1 MAQKNFSFLIYA
13 LKDLEIGIDI
23 VGTGPEKND
32 LIEIANKNDTEVVFI
47 GQYSNKELLKIYKK
61 YNIFVSSSLY
71 EGNSKSILEAM
82 ASGCVVLA
90 RDNENNREII
100 KDRKNGF
107 LFTDKQELLD
117 SLNQLRNDS
126 KMLSEI
132 SHSAINHVKK
142 YNSLS
147 KIANTEFE
155 LYKKVYKG

>member
-1 MAQKNFSFLIYA
+1 M
-13 LKDLEIGIDI
+13 
-23 VGTGPEKND
+23 
-32 LIEIANKNDTEVVFI
+32 
-47 GQYSNKELLKIYKK
+47 
-61 YNIFVSSSLY
+61 Y

-126 KMLSEI
+126 KMLSEM